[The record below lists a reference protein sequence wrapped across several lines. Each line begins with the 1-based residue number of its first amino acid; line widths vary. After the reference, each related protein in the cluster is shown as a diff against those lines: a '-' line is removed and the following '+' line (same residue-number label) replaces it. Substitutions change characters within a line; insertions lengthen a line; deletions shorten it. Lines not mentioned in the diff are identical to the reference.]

1 MAYIP
6 PELAASRA
14 VSLPEL
20 LSSRECRQAR
30 QQAWLARH
38 PNATLVV
45 LTLVVPGAVKDS
57 PMTRRIFNLGRQAL
71 QQMYREQGWLC
82 WQQKTF
88 ALPTGCEGYLALQAD
103 ARTVK
108 EASIQLEIQQPVG
121 RLWDIDVLTPQG
133 QILSRRELGLPER
146 NCLLCD
152 RPAKVCARLG
162 SHSTEQLL
170 SEMERMLD
178 HAAIPV

>member
-1 MAYIP
+1 MQHIA

-38 PNATLVV
+38 HATLLV
-45 LTLVVPGAVKDS
+45 LTLVAPGAVKDS
-57 PMTRRIFNLGRQAL
+57 PMTRRVFNLGWQAL
-71 QQMYREQGWLC
+71 QQMCRRQGWSCL
-82 WQQKTF
+82 QGEAL

-103 ARTVK
+103 AHAVK
-108 EASIQLEIQQPVG
+108 DAAIQLELQQPIG

-146 NCLLCD
+146 RCLLCAQ
-152 RPAKVCARLG
+152 PAKVCARRR

-170 SEMERMLD
+170 NEMERMLND
-178 HAAIPV
+178 ALSS

>member
-1 MAYIP
+1 MAYIS
-6 PELAASRA
+6 PELATSHA

-38 PNATLVV
+38 PSATLVV

-57 PMTRRIFNLGRQAL
+57 PMTRRVFNLGRQAL
-71 QQMYREQGWLC
+71 QQMYRQQGWLC
-82 WQQKTF
+82 LQQKTL

-103 ARTVK
+103 ARAVK
-108 EASIQLEIQQPVG
+108 KAAIQLEIQQPIG

-133 QILSRRELGLPER
+133 QILSRRDLGLPER
-146 NCLLCD
+146 HCLLCD
-152 RPAKVCARLG
+152 RPAKICARQQ

-170 SEMERMLD
+170 NAMERMLD
-178 HAAIPV
+178 DAIPA

>member
-1 MAYIP
+1 MPHLAP
-6 PELAASRA
+6 ALAASRA
-14 VSLPEL
+14 VSLPQL

-30 QQAWLARH
+30 QRAWLARH
-38 PNATLVV
+38 PTTLLV

-57 PMTRRIFNLGRQAL
+57 PMTRQVFNLGWQAL
-71 QQMYREQGWLC
+71 QQMYRQQGWSCL
-82 WQQKTF
+82 QSEAL

-108 EASIQLEIQQPVG
+108 DAAIQLERQQPIG

-133 QILSRRELGLPER
+133 QILSRRDIGLPER
-146 NCLLCD
+146 SCLLCAQ
-152 RPAKVCARLG
+152 PAKICARQR

-170 SEMERMLD
+170 NEMERMLN
-178 HAAIPV
+178 AALPS